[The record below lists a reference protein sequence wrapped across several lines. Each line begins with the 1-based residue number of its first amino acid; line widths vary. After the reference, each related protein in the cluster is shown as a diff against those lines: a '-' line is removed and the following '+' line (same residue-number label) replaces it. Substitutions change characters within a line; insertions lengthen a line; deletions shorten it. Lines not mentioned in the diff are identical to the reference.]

1 MSNLIHQMV
10 NNCNEILDTNN
21 KNKGKIIKIIYT
33 SQQENNINLLIVFD
47 EYILHANVLYF
58 ATSNEILVEK

>member
-21 KNKGKIIKIIYT
+21 KNNKGKIIKIIYT
-33 SQQENNINLLIVFD
+33 SYQKNNINLLIVFD
-47 EYILHANVLYF
+47 EYILHAQKGIILYYF
-58 ATSNEILVEK
+58 K

>member
-33 SQQENNINLLIVFD
+33 SQQENNINLLIVF